1 MTQERFGI
9 DLACMAGSLEERLRA
24 AEAAG
29 FSQVMLWARDL
40 VNHPDGYENAVRMV
54 RESGLEITGLQLMRD
69 YEGMNGPAH
78 RHKLDV
84 AKALLEICVDV
95 GAPMLIVSASAAMPR
110 QCEPDRAEA
119 DLRKL
124 ANLAVPTGVRIGFKA
139 IPWSHTSADI
149 RSAWDLVGRT
159 NHANL
164 GLVLDT
170 FHFIAEGQSFEILD
184 EIPPDKIVLVQLADF
199 GVPVFQEH
207 RRHDADH
214 TRVFPGDGMLSSQVA
229 ALVRRLDGMD
239 YAGGYS
245 LLVFNKDYRQ
255 LPAHV
260 VARLGIRSIAW
271 VNDQALRRRLPLRQ
285 ARTGQ
290 VPS

>member
-1 MTQERFGI
+1 MSQERFGI

-40 VNHPDGYENAVRMV
+40 ANHPEGYETAVRRV

-78 RHKLDV
+78 RYKLDV
-84 AKALLEICVDV
+84 AKALLEICADV
-95 GAPMLIVSASAAMPR
+95 GAPLLIVSASAALPR
-110 QCEPDRAEA
+110 ALAPERAEA

-139 IPWSHTSADI
+139 IPWSHTGADI
-149 RSAWDLVGRT
+149 RSAWDLVCGAA
-159 NHANL
+159 HANL
-164 GLVLDT
+164 GLVLDA
-170 FHFIAEGQSFEILD
+170 FHFIAEGSAFGILD
-184 EIPPDKIVLVQLADF
+184 EIPPDRIVLVQLADF
-199 GVPVFQEH
+199 GVPALQEH
-207 RRHDADH
+207 QPHDADRM
-214 TRVFPGDGMLSSQVA
+214 RVFPGDGVQSDQVA

-239 YAGGYS
+239 YEGSYS

-255 LPAHV
+255 LPAHA
-260 VARLGIRSIAW
+260 VARLGIRSVGWIH
-271 VNDQALRRRLPLRQ
+271 DQALRRRLPLRRAP
-285 ARTGQ
+285 AR
-290 VPS
+290 

>member
-1 MTQERFGI
+1 MSQERFGI

-40 VNHPDGYENAVRMV
+40 ANHPEGYETAVRRV

-78 RHKLDV
+78 RYKLDV
-84 AKALLEICVDV
+84 AKALLEICADV
-95 GAPMLIVSASAAMPR
+95 GAPLLIVSASAALPR
-110 QCEPDRAEA
+110 ALAPERAEA

-139 IPWSHTSADI
+139 IPWSHTGADI
-149 RSAWDLVGRT
+149 RSAWDLVCRAA
-159 NHANL
+159 HANL
-164 GLVLDT
+164 GLVLDA
-170 FHFIAEGQSFEILD
+170 FHFIAEGSAFGILD
-184 EIPPDKIVLVQLADF
+184 EIPPDRIVLVQLADF
-199 GVPVFQEH
+199 GVPALRENQP
-207 RRHDADH
+207 HDADRM
-214 TRVFPGDGMLSSQVA
+214 RVFPGDGVQSDQVA

-239 YAGGYS
+239 YEGSYS

-255 LPAHV
+255 LPAHA
-260 VARLGIRSIAW
+260 VARLGIRSVGWIH
-271 VNDQALRRRLPLRQ
+271 DQALRRRLPLRRAP
-285 ARTGQ
+285 AR
-290 VPS
+290 